1 MSNLNLLKI
10 KNLIEIFEKID
21 VIEYHYFI
29 KHLKEKQIEFYQF
42 LNYINDNYNIIKKI
56 IKMLNYDYDF
66 FYKTIEKIKCTFKM
80 NNHKKNIHMNII

>member
-29 KHLKEKQIEFYQF
+29 KHLKEK
-42 LNYINDNYNIIKKI
+42 
-56 IKMLNYDYDF
+56 
-66 FYKTIEKIKCTFKM
+66 
-80 NNHKKNIHMNII
+80 